1 MDGELFIEGDNVK
14 EIIDKIIANQME
26 DVTVYITPNSVKGDG
41 QDDAQDDKTGCGELR
56 VLQRDNDLT
65 YSVEIEVMRG
75 GLNRNNWDYR
85 NIREFAGT
93 FKGCPILTAYVGS
106 KIGDG
111 HNMDE
116 KTDVHG
122 NKYYSTMSPYA
133 ERIVGCIGE
142 NEGDIRVEEKDGQ
155 EWIIARGKLWRFY
168 HKELVDKIASQ
179 GRMSVSAETEVF
191 EGTKEGS
198 TEVYTNW
205 RGLGVTILG
214 DDVSPA
220 VPGANVR
227 ALSEMQ
233 AAFNEMKLRA
243 ASLEEPSAGNAVEV
257 NDEKKQGVKGNM
269 NKKQLAELAKR
280 FGDGCRVLAADEK
293 RVCMLKDGEP
303 CAYVFEN
310 ADETIVPEHFQALS
324 VNAVFKLNDETAF
337 EVDIAEMTGEIAANC
352 ENAERLCAAEKER
365 ADKAE
370 AEVARLRENEKQRR
384 IDDVKNALKARMNEI
399 VREMEVDGCEEL
411 CKGLEDDAE
420 DYADDEN
427 CDNCGKWNGAERAV
441 AALNAACMSRVLDA
455 AKKKR
460 DNERRTLAWDIVN
473 NGGKDGDGLNGAIDR
488 ILR

>member
-1 MDGELFIEGDNVK
+1 MLK
-14 EIIDKIIANQME
+14 K
-26 DVTVYITPNSVKGDG
+26 
-41 QDDAQDDKTGCGELR
+41 
-56 VLQRDNDLT
+56 DNDLC

-75 GLNRNNWDYR
+75 GVNRNNWDYR
-85 NIREFAGT
+85 NIKQYADS

-116 KTDVHG
+116 KIDENG

-142 NEGDIRVEEKDGQ
+142 GTDDIRVEEKDGQ

-191 EGTKEGS
+191 AGEKNGD

-214 DDVSPA
+214 DDVQPA
-220 VPGANVR
+220 VPGANVK
-227 ALSEMQ
+227 ALSAMKDT
-233 AAFNEMKLRA
+233 FDEMKLKV
-243 ASLEEPSAGNAVEV
+243 ASLEQGAELPK
-257 NDEKKQGVKGNM
+257 DENKQGVKRNM
-269 NKKQLAELAKR
+269 NKKQLAELAER

-293 RVCMLKDGEP
+293 HVCMLKDGDP

-310 ADETIVPEHFQALS
+310 LDETIVPEHFQTLC
-324 VNAVFKLNDETAF
+324 VNAAFKFNDDTTL
-337 EVDIAEMTGEIAANC
+337 EVDIAELTSGLVANC
-352 ENAERLCAAEKER
+352 EENERLYKAEKER

-370 AEVARLRENEKQRR
+370 AEVKKMQENEKSRR
-384 IDDVKNALKARMNEI
+384 IADVKNALKARLNEI
-399 VREMEVDGCEEL
+399 VREMEVEGCEEL

-420 DYADDEN
+420 DYSDDDR
-427 CDNCGKWNGAERAV
+427 CDCNGKWNGAEQAV
-441 AALNAACMSRVLDA
+441 DDLNAACMKKVLEA
-455 AKKKR
+455 ARKK
-460 DNERRTLAWDIVN
+460 NENNRRTLAWDLISKTGN
-473 NGGKDGDGLNGAIDR
+473 DGDGLDGSVSR
-488 ILR
+488 ILH